1 MTRAAALILLLLVL
15 LPCLPARV
23 AAAAPAP
30 GPAAA
35 ATLARAQELI
45 DAGRPEEAA
54 ASLRA
59 LCEGE
64 APDAQALLLRSTAL
78 LMAGEMEAGRRD
90 LDRALEL
97 APDLRQ
103 GWLNRAALDLAEG
116 RHDAALAALRRAQQ
130 LDPAAADN
138 DLNLGAVLVLTGDLP
153 AASEHFARYV
163 AANPGS
169 AEALYLV
176 ATNYGLAGYH
186 ALALEHLRQAAALD
200 ERMRLRARTD
210 ANFADLA
217 ATAAFAALLETDIYR
232 PPPGAY
238 QARRAYPVPYA
249 AEDTRLL
256 GAVIDGLRIAGVP
269 ADPQVEVASGWAL
282 LWGELRVK
290 VSTDEQGAGIVEV
303 TAPAER
309 MTPAQW
315 QERIDR
321 LFQAIAARL
330 AQLSRSPLGS
340 AEGRG
345 RAHSGTGGRS

>member
-1 MTRAAALILLLLVL
+1 MTRAPRRATPALLLLLVL
-15 LPCLPARV
+15 PVLPVGTAGGASDP
-23 AAAAPAP
+23 
-30 GPAAA
+30 AA

-54 ASLRA
+54 AALRA

-64 APDAQALLLRSTAL
+64 APDPQALLLRSTAL

-116 RHDAALAALRRAQQ
+116 RHDSALAALRRAQE
-130 LDPAAADN
+130 LDPGAADN

-163 AANPGS
+163 ASNPGS

-186 ALALEHLRQAAALD
+186 ALALEHLRQSVALD

-210 ANFADLA
+210 ANFSDLA
-217 ATAAFAALLETDIYR
+217 ATAAFATLLETDAYR

-238 QARRAYPVPYA
+238 QARRAFPVPYA
-249 AEDTRLL
+249 ADDTRLL
-256 GAVIDGLRIAGVP
+256 GAVLDGLRLAGVP

-290 VSTDEQGAGIVEV
+290 VSNDDQSAGIVEV

-315 QERIDR
+315 HERTDR

-330 AQLSRSPLGS
+330 AQLSRSP
-340 AEGRG
+340 
-345 RAHSGTGGRS
+345 